1 MSGGD
6 TPARSLGG
14 RFAEATDA
22 ILHRVNRSVDVDRRL
37 WREDIEGSKA
47 HSAMLC
53 EVGLLSVADRD
64 AIHRGLDTVH
74 AEFDAGTFVF
84 EDADEDIH
92 MAVERRLGALIGEP
106 ARRLHTG
113 RSRNDQVMTDTVLW
127 LRRRVSSL
135 AQDVRAYVDALLAR
149 AEEGLDVVMPSFTHS
164 QPAQVSSVAQWM
176 LAHADEA
183 ADHVRRLDDLAAR
196 LDACPLGSGASAGS
210 FLPLDRAQTASALG
224 FARSSTNSIASTGS
238 RMPLLD
244 AVAAATM
251 LGVSLSRLGEE
262 LVWWSSP
269 QFGWIQLPDRLT
281 TGSSLL
287 PHKRNPDGAELIRG
301 AGKIAAADFAA
312 LAATMAA
319 LPGGYSK
326 DLQHDKAILF
336 RAMDGVAD
344 ALVLAVSHVQALSW
358 NAEALR
364 AACVPQ
370 LAALWLADRLVV
382 AGMAFREAHHLVGA
396 VVREAGAGSLAEGL
410 EIVVRSHEVPDADA
424 ILGELRALT
433 PEAMLHGLQT
443 AGSAAPS
450 AARAQIADIRSRVAV
465 R

>member
-1 MSGGD
+1 VSGGD

-14 RFAEATDA
+14 RFEEATDA
-22 ILHRVNRSVDVDRRL
+22 ILHRVNRSVAIDQRL

-53 EVGLLSVADRD
+53 EVGLLSASDRD
-64 AIHRGLDTVH
+64 AIHQGLDQVYE
-74 AEFDAGTFVF
+74 EFASGHFQF
-84 EDADEDIH
+84 EEADEDIH

-106 ARRLHTG
+106 AKRLHTG
-113 RSRNDQVMTDTVLW
+113 RSRNDQVMTDTLLW
-127 LRRRVSSL
+127 LRRRVRAL
-135 AQDVRAYVDALLAR
+135 AEDTRAYVQALLTR
-149 AEEGLDVVMPSFTHS
+149 AEDGADVVMPSFTHS
-164 QPAQVSSVAQWM
+164 QPAQVASVAQWL

-183 ADHVRRLDDLAAR
+183 ADHVRRLKDLADR

-210 FLPLDRAQTASALG
+210 FLPLDREHTAAALG
-224 FARSSTNSIASTGS
+224 FSRPSTNSIASTGS

-244 AVAAATM
+244 AVAAASM

-269 QFGWIQLPDRLT
+269 QFGWIRLPDRLT

-319 LPGGYSK
+319 LPSGYSK

-336 RAMDGVAD
+336 RALDGVAD
-344 ALVLAVSHVQALSW
+344 ALVLAVSHVQALGW
-358 NAEALR
+358 DAERLE

-370 LAALWLADRLVV
+370 LAALWLADRLVT
-382 AGMAFREAHHLVGA
+382 AGMPFREAHHLVGA
-396 VVREAGAGSLAEGL
+396 VVREAGEGTLADGL
-410 EIVVRSHEVPDADA
+410 RVVCKVHEVPEVDVIVA
-424 ILGELRALT
+424 ELDALT
-433 PEAMLHGLQT
+433 PQAMLQGLQT
-443 AGSAAPS
+443 VGSAGPAHT
-450 AARAQIADIRSRVAV
+450 RAQIAAIRARLA
-465 R
+465 RG